1 MFQARFGGLS
11 FGPGGFE
18 RTCYLFTPRRCRRI
32 YIQDMAKKVIQ
43 KIIEKDFV
51 ESPSDVQK
59 GSCVHMVDHDDF
71 KEIVKETLKAQ
82 EASLNAM
89 KMLSKS
95 IFSYD
100 LSDF

>member
-1 MFQARFGGLS
+1 
-11 FGPGGFE
+11 
-18 RTCYLFTPRRCRRI
+18 
-32 YIQDMAKKVIQ
+32 MAKKVIQ
-43 KIIEKDFV
+43 KIIEKDAV
-51 ESPSDVQK
+51 DNPEGIQK

-71 KEIVKETLKAQ
+71 KEIIKETLKAQ

>member
-1 MFQARFGGLS
+1 
-11 FGPGGFE
+11 
-18 RTCYLFTPRRCRRI
+18 
-32 YIQDMAKKVIQ
+32 MAKKVVQ
-43 KIIEKDFV
+43 KIIKKELAD
-51 ESPSDVQK
+51 ESEGVQK

>member
-1 MFQARFGGLS
+1 
-11 FGPGGFE
+11 
-18 RTCYLFTPRRCRRI
+18 
-32 YIQDMAKKVIQ
+32 MAKKVIQ
-43 KIIEKDFV
+43 KIIEKELADGS
-51 ESPSDVQK
+51 EGVQK
-59 GSCVHMVDHDDF
+59 GSCVHAVDHEDF
-71 KEIVKETLKAQ
+71 KEIIKETIKAQ

>member
-1 MFQARFGGLS
+1 
-11 FGPGGFE
+11 
-18 RTCYLFTPRRCRRI
+18 
-32 YIQDMAKKVIQ
+32 MAKKVIQ
-43 KIIEKDFV
+43 KIIEKEVVDNP
-51 ESPSDVQK
+51 EDIQK

-71 KEIVKETLKAQ
+71 KEIIKETLKAQ